1 MKNFIYKRLLFLII
15 LGLLACKS
23 DEKKTNENNNSIEVV
38 KDVSESEKHL
48 ENIKSAHNA
57 SKFSQE
63 EQVKFKLKL
72 SFENEVFF
80 DGFVTLKTDGSK
92 ARFLDSN
99 IDKIFKSDNISTEL
113 DQKLYWLTELYTL
126 GFWLEKDQFNKVN
139 SESEDF
145 IKAVY
150 QSPITSNTYTIYSHP
165 LTDVIQYVDYKTGL
179 PDQPFNSGVVYFDKY
194 ITVNRVPVSLVW
206 EFKLEKDKVA
216 KAEISRIS
224 YPDTF

>member
-1 MKNFIYKRLLFLII
+1 MKFCVFKFLIVILFLN
-15 LGLLACKS
+15 LLACKS
-23 DEKKTNENNNSIEVV
+23 DKEKDNYNSSSIETI
-38 KDVSESEKHL
+38 KDKSESEKHL
-48 ENIKSAHNA
+48 ENIKRAHNA

-72 SFENEVFF
+72 SFENGVFF
-80 DGFVTLKTDGSK
+80 DGFITLKTNGSK

-99 IDKIFKSDNISTEL
+99 IDKIVESDNISTEL
-113 DQKLYWLTELYTL
+113 EQKLYWLTELYTL

-145 IKAVY
+145 IKSIY
-150 QSPITSNTYTIYSHP
+150 KSPMTSNIYTIYSHP

-179 PDQPFNSGVVYFDKY
+179 SDQPFNYGVVYFDKY